1 MSELKVLL
9 SKYLPEKEADMLAS
23 ILTAHRQM
31 PIVIDGICG
40 PTGKTTLCREL
51 CRMGFYASEAW
62 RREENESER
71 NGASVTITLNQ
82 MICFD

>member
-9 SKYLPEKEADMLAS
+9 SKYLPEKEADILAS

-51 CRMGFYASEAW
+51 CRMGFHAA
-62 RREENESER
+62 ESWMPDEKESDR
-71 NGASVTITLNQ
+71 NGACVTITLNR
-82 MICFD
+82 FVR